1 MRICM
6 RRVLTMLAI
15 AALTAT
21 AWAAPLDKAWLVRG
35 EGDWKVIDETPEV
48 IWQGASQGATSAI
61 LKSGG
66 VGGVWRCLVEPATH
80 PQAAG
85 FWFGASPDLAQG
97 FLVTLGGTPR
107 VGGVVLRDAK
117 GKVIWQDKYAP
128 FTYYTPYFVE
138 GVVERGRVRVQVF
151 AWDGKTLVAQS
162 DWVEAP
168 GADPAQGTFALH
180 TDKTIARFYRWERA
194 ETALSPIVAD
204 SPTKLRL
211 VKGEDSE
218 WTIIG
223 DADWKW
229 TSGEQKVLRQGAKVE
244 RSTAMNTAIVGS
256 EGTWRCRVVVGK
268 GTGGSGMLFQAL
280 AGPKSGSS
288 LLQVDKGFLVWLG
301 GTYGAGG
308 LMLYRTPGQAL
319 WSSPQEKWFYDT
331 EYVLEGTIK
340 DGKVSARM
348 LKADGTTVIAA
359 SPVFDLTDEEKGRAG
374 YVGFQTWKGT
384 ARFWDF
390 SDATRATGAAPVE
403 KPKVAAVSP
412 LGKAWR
418 VPSGQWAPVGTDGK
432 AVAQKGLSGEAV
444 AVNTASQGAKGTYK
458 CRVTPGKGTK
468 SVSLLFQ
475 TAPDLSKG
483 FELRMGE
490 GLLLRSLEGREHWD
504 LKGFTWEAGRSYV
517 LEGTVITDRVRV
529 RVLDGAGKV
538 LAASEDRY
546 VSDTNNTRQGHL
558 GLRTQDG
565 SAEFSAWSITKS
577 E

>member
-1 MRICM
+1 MRTYTRI
-6 RRVLTMLAI
+6 VLAVVMIVAVT
-15 AALTAT
+15 TT

-35 EGDWKVIDETPEV
+35 EGNWKVIDETPEV
-48 IWQGASQGATSAI
+48 IWQGASKGATSAI

-66 VGGVWRCLVEPATH
+66 TGGVWRCLVEPATH
-80 PQAAG
+80 PQGAG
-85 FWFGASPDLAQG
+85 FWFGASADLARG

-107 VGGVVLRDAK
+107 VGGVVLRDAA
-117 GKVIWQDKYAP
+117 GKVLWQDKYAP
-128 FTYYTPYFVE
+128 FTYYTPYLVE
-138 GVVERGRVRVQVF
+138 GIVEKGRVRVEVF
-151 AWDGKTLVAQS
+151 AWDRKTLVAQS
-162 DWVEAP
+162 EWIEAP
-168 GADPAQGTFALH
+168 GADPAHGTFALH
-180 TDKTIARFYRWERA
+180 TDQTIARFYRWERA
-194 ETALSPIVAD
+194 QAALSPIVAD

-218 WTIIG
+218 WTVIG

-229 TSGEQKVLRQGAKVE
+229 TTGEQKVLRQGAKVE
-244 RSTAMNTAIVGS
+244 RTTAVNTAIVGA
-256 EGTWRCRVVVGK
+256 EGTWRCRVVAEK
-268 GTGGSGMLFQAL
+268 GTCGTGLLFQAL
-280 AGPKSGSS
+280 AGPKSGGS
-288 LLQVDKGFLVWLG
+288 LLQVDKGFVAWLG

-308 LMLYRTPGQAL
+308 LMLYRTPGKCL

-331 EYVLEGTIK
+331 EYVIEGTIR
-340 DGKVSARM
+340 DGRVSIRM
-348 LKADGTTVIAA
+348 LKADAATVIAE
-359 SPVFDLTDEEKGRAG
+359 SPAFALSEEEKGRAG

-390 SDATRATGAAPVE
+390 NDATRTEGAASVE
-403 KPKVAAVSP
+403 APKVAAVSS

-418 VPSGQWAPVGTDGK
+418 VSSGQWAPVGTDGK
-432 AVAQKGLSGEAV
+432 AVAQKAASGAAV
-444 AVNTASQGAKGTYK
+444 AVNTTSQGAKGTYG

-475 TAPDLSKG
+475 TAADLSTG

-490 GLLLRSLEGREHWD
+490 GLLLRSLEGRELWD
-504 LKGFTWEAGRSYV
+504 LKGFTCEAGKAYV

-558 GLRTQDG
+558 GLRTEDG
-565 SAEFSAWSITKS
+565 PAEFTAWSITKS